1 MLQQL
6 AHLYLLLCEGLHQV
20 AHDAGQLLPVDVA
33 VTVLEK
39 AVKITIIV
47 CGGGVGG
54 REFLK
59 GVAVPLRNC
68 AFLFLFFCK
77 K

>member
-6 AHLYLLLCEGLHQV
+6 AHLYLLLCEGLPQV
-20 AHDAGQLLPVDVA
+20 AHDAGQLLPVDEA

-39 AVKITIIV
+39 AVKTTLIG
-47 CGGGVGG
+47 CGEGWGG

-59 GVAVPLRNC
+59 GVAVP
-68 AFLFLFFCK
+68 
-77 K
+77 